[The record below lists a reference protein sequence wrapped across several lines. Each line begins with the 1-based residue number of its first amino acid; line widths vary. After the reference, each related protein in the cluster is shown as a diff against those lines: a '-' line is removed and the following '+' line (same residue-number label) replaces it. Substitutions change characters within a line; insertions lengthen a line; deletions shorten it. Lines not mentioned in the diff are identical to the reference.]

1 MSNVKPPYRLKIRRT
16 SIVATLGP
24 ASSSKE
30 VIRALVEAGLDV
42 ARLNFSHGDHEGHA
56 RHIALV
62 REVAAELGRPV
73 GLLGDLCGP
82 KIRVGKFEGGRLEL
96 EEGAELEVTC
106 RDVLGRPGLIPSQY
120 EHLARD
126 VEPGQ
131 RILLDDGKL
140 EFVVLARLDL
150 ERVRVRVVR
159 GGILKDKKG
168 MNLPG
173 AALSTPALTDKDK
186 LDLEFALE
194 QDLDYVAL
202 SFVRRAEEVA
212 DLQARI
218 QAFGRARGVKVPT
231 RVVSKIEKPEA
242 LEEIERIVD
251 LSDGIMVARGDLG
264 VEMPPERVPIL
275 QNELIQLANRRQKP
289 VIVATQMLE
298 SMIEQQSPTR
308 AEVSDVATAVFGN
321 ADAVMLSAET
331 AAGKYPV
338 EALRMMD
345 RVVREVES
353 HQWAEHRFGK
363 LREQFS
369 VEPNP
374 NALARA
380 CTLLSQDMEI
390 RAVCVMTRSGRTA
403 RIMSAARPS
412 APILAISREPK
423 VTRQMMLYW
432 GVEPL
437 PVDRELSGDEF
448 ADLAAVAARERG
460 LAERGQY
467 ILLVSNFRSDQDS
480 NTIIA
485 YHLP

>member
-1 MSNVKPPYRLKIRRT
+1 MQTKPGYRLKVRRT

-30 VIRALVEAGLDV
+30 VIRALVGAGLDV
-42 ARLNFSHGDHEGHA
+42 ARVNFSHGDHAGHA
-56 RHIALV
+56 RTIALV
-62 REVAAELGRPV
+62 REVAAELERPV

-82 KIRVGKFEGGRLEL
+82 KIRVGKFEGGQIEL
-96 EEGAELEVTC
+96 AVGAELEVTT
-106 RDVLGRPGLIPSQY
+106 REVTGRPGLIPSQY

-126 VEPGQ
+126 VAPGQ

-140 EFVVLARLDL
+140 ELEVTARLDP
-150 ERVRVRVVR
+150 ERLRARVVR
-159 GGILKDKKG
+159 GGALRDKKG

-173 AALSTPALTDKDK
+173 AALSTPALTDKDER
-186 LDLEFALE
+186 DLEFALD

-218 QAFGRARGVKVPT
+218 AEGSRARGLAVPT
-231 RVVSKIEKPEA
+231 RVVAKIEKPEA
-242 LEEIERIVD
+242 LEEIERIVE

-264 VEMPPERVPIL
+264 VELPPERVPIL
-275 QNELIQLANRRQKP
+275 QNELIRLANRRQKP

-298 SMIEQQSPTR
+298 SMTESASPTR

-331 AAGKYPV
+331 AAGKHPLA
-338 EALRMMD
+338 ALEVMD

-353 HQWAEHRFGK
+353 HQWAERRLGK
-363 LREQFS
+363 LRDEFS
-369 VEPNP
+369 VHPSH

-380 CTLLSQDMEI
+380 CTLMSQDMEI
-390 RAVCVMTRSGRTA
+390 RAVCAMTRSGRTA
-403 RIMSAARPS
+403 RIMSAARPA
-412 APILAISREPK
+412 APILAVSRQPK
-423 VTRQMMLYW
+423 VVRQMALYW

-437 PVDRELSGDEF
+437 SVTHELGVEEF
-448 ADLAAVAARERG
+448 ADLAAAEATRRG

-467 ILLVSNFRSDQDS
+467 LLLVSNFRSDQDS
-480 NTIIA
+480 NAIIA
-485 YHLP
+485 YRLP